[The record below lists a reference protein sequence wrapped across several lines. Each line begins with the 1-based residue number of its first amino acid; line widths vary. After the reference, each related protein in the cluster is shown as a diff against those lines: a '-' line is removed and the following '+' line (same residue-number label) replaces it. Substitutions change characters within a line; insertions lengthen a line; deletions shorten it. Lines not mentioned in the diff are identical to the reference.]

1 MLSAAVCDDEITQ
14 CAHIAGIIGKIM
26 DEMGIS
32 YTVRQFNSGQELL
45 QAAEH
50 FDIIFLDI
58 MMYGPDGMQTAR
70 LLREQKRYRGIV
82 VFISSSREYALEAY
96 DVEAFHYLLKPVD
109 EKKLAKILQKAV
121 MQTQDSSREFMLISK
136 ERQTKKLFLDT
147 IYYLEIRGRK
157 TDIHTTD
164 AVVTYYEQIG
174 VLEKALQGKGFFR
187 CHKSYII
194 NLQYVTSY
202 TRQEVILDNGERIMI
217 AKRRYESFCKE
228 ILAYMQR

>member
-14 CAHIAGIIGKIM
+14 CAHIAGTIGKIM
-26 DEMGIS
+26 DKMGIS
-32 YTVRQFNSGQELL
+32 YIVRQFNSGQKLL

-58 MMYGPDGMQTAR
+58 MMCRPDGMQTAR
-70 LLREQKRYRGIV
+70 LLREKKHYRGIV
-82 VFISSSREYALEAY
+82 VFISSSREYTLEAF

-121 MQTQDSSREFMLISK
+121 MQTQEMSREFMFISK

-164 AVVTYYEQIG
+164 GIVTYYEQIG

-194 NLQYVTSY
+194 NLQYVASY
-202 TRQEVILDNGERIMI
+202 TRCEVILDNGERIMI